1 VPTNRVIHMTID
13 GVSRRSLLRGSV
25 GALGATAAQ
34 SVCVTFDAGAAES
47 IKLTLPWIPE
57 GEVAFMYA
65 AQKRGFW
72 AKRGLDVTIT
82 RGFGSG
88 EAAKNVGL
96 GRYDFGQADIGA
108 MINVASSNLP
118 LVSIAMV
125 SQKSPVCII
134 ALKGSGITR
143 PKDLEGKR
151 LGGAP
156 AGATNQLWPAFAR
169 INGIDL
175 SKVQLVSL
183 QPGLDI
189 QALINRNV
197 DAVATLYQSS
207 APYLWADKV
216 PFDTVFFAE
225 NGLDIY
231 SLTFLTQPA
240 NLKRSS
246 KQVAAFVEG
255 VMEGLR
261 FSYLDPDRTLDDFIA
276 AVPESGRTDRDRA
289 ITRHSMFI
297 NTATGLTEGVRKNG
311 LGWHDPM
318 KVEYTLKTVNT
329 FLKLPTMPA
338 VDAIYTNDFVGNVRL
353 TEEEWRRARELAK
366 DYLIG

>member
-1 VPTNRVIHMTID
+1 MTID
-13 GVSRRSLLRGSV
+13 QTSRRSLLGGSV
-25 GALGATAAQ
+25 GALAAAAFQ
-34 SVCVTFDAGAAES
+34 PIAVAFDAKAAES

-65 AQKRGFW
+65 AQKQGFW

-108 MINVASSNLP
+108 MINAASSSLP

-156 AGATNQLWPAFAR
+156 AGATNNLWPAFAR

-175 SKVQLVSL
+175 SKVQLISI

-189 QALINRNV
+189 QALTSRNI
-197 DAVATLYQSS
+197 DATATLYQSS
-207 APYLWADKV
+207 APYLWADNV
-216 PFDTVFFAE
+216 EFETIFFAG

-261 FSYLDPDRTLDDFIA
+261 FSYLNPDRTLDDFVA
-276 AVPESGRTDRDRA
+276 AIPESGKTDRDRA
-289 ITRHSMFI
+289 ITKHSLFI
-297 NTATGLTEGVRKNG
+297 NTATGLSEDVRKNG
-311 LGWHDPM
+311 LGWHDPA
-318 KVEYTLKTVNT
+318 KVEYTLMTVNT

-338 VDAIYTNDFVGNVRL
+338 VSSIYTNDFVGNVRL
-353 TEEEWRRARELAK
+353 TEEEWGRARELAK
-366 DYLIG
+366 GYLIG

>member
-1 VPTNRVIHMTID
+1 MQINDI
-13 GVSRRSLLRGSV
+13 SRRSLLRRSF
-25 GALGATAAQ
+25 GAFAATALYPVVVA
-34 SVCVTFDAGAAES
+34 FDAKGAES

-65 AQKRGFW
+65 AQKQGFW

-88 EAAKNVGL
+88 EASKNVGL

-108 MINVASSNLP
+108 MINAASSGLP

-156 AGATNQLWPAFAR
+156 AGATNNLWPAFAR

-175 SKVQLVSL
+175 SKVQLISV

-189 QALINRNV
+189 QALTSRNI
-197 DAVATLYQSS
+197 DAAATLYQSS
-207 APYLWADKV
+207 APYLWADNV
-216 PFDTVFFAE
+216 QFETIFFAA

-240 NLKRSS
+240 NLKKSS

-261 FSYLDPDRTLDDFIA
+261 FSYLNPDRTLEDFVA
-276 AVPESGRTDRDRA
+276 AVPESGKTDRDRA
-289 ITRHSMFI
+289 ITKHSLFI
-297 NTATGLTEGVRKNG
+297 NNATGLSEDVRKNG
-311 LGWHDPM
+311 LGWHDPA

-338 VDAIYTNDFVGNVRL
+338 LSSIYTNDFVGNVRL
-353 TEEEWRRARELAK
+353 TEEEWGRARELAK
-366 DYLIG
+366 GYLIG